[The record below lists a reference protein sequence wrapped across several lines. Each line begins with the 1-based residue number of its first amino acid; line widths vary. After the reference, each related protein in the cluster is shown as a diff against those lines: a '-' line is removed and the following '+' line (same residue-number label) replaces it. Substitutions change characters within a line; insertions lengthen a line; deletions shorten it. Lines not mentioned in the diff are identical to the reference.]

1 MNAKQLRSH
10 KWLILL
16 LAVLLVA
23 GAGITIAAGQTGDGY
38 NLEWNV
44 VSSSGSF
51 SSTASPPHSLGGSA
65 GQPGAGGPMTGGAY
79 SLAGGFWTA
88 VQPLTVYIPA
98 VRK

>member
-44 VSSSGSF
+44 VSSSGSV
-51 SSTASPPHSLGGSA
+51 SSTAFPPHALSGSA
-65 GQPGAGGPMTGGAY
+65 GQPEAGGAMTGGNY
-79 SLAGGFWTA
+79 SLTGGFWA
-88 VQPLTVYIPA
+88 AIQPLTVYIPA